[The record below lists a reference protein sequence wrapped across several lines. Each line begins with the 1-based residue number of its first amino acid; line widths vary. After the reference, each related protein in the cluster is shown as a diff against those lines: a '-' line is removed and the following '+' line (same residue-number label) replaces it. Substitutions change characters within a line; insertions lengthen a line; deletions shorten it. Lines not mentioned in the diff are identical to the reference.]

1 MSFQYKAL
9 TIALLGFALTA
20 CGGSHRSEYENKN
33 PPASKAL
40 SGVVVDPYISGA
52 TVFCGESTSTVK
64 TTTNSAGQFTFDA
77 GCDKALTVTGG
88 TDTGTGLPFTGTL
101 QYPTSTLANVVI
113 TPISTIAVLT
123 GTDLNALGTKLGLDL
138 TKDPMTD
145 KALLQ
150 ATVSAQQL
158 IVQLQNTLV
167 TTGATPADAQKG
179 IAAALKTALNALPAN
194 TTLDLTSI
202 PTATIQTLVTNA
214 ATTAG
219 KPITAEDAAKLA
231 LAVKDNV
238 QKVSD
243 AIAALPAGAITPDTF
258 KANVADVVKDAAAST
273 PKVVASNFLG
283 LTGITFGSNAA
294 TTAAAILAAN
304 AANPLIVTA
313 PLDQFKVALTQTGT
327 AAANKLAVSYVVA
340 STVNGV
346 ATTKEINFVFDQV
359 SFTFGTDGK
368 VTSFKLP
375 ANSKYDYEI
384 TGGTTA
390 AKGNSTNAK
399 EDTFTVE
406 NGAVEFS
413 ITNLL
418 DRAAKISGNAFKVAD
433 YKPAAGN
440 TVTFTVA
447 SNGAVG
453 VNGVDA
459 AQYTVTANGAS
470 FAGHGIQAVAKVQ

>member
-20 CGGSHRSEYENKN
+20 CGGSHRSEYENQN

-52 TVFCGESTSTVK
+52 TVFCGDSTSTVK

-77 GCDKALTVTGG
+77 GCDKVLTVTGG

-101 QYPTSTLANVVI
+101 QYPASTLANVVI

-138 TKDPMTD
+138 TKDPMSD
-145 KALLQ
+145 KKLLQ

-167 TTGATPADAQKG
+167 ATGATTADAQKG
-179 IAAALKTALNALPAN
+179 IAAALKTALASA
-194 TTLDLTSI
+194 TSLDLTSI
-202 PTATIQTLVTNA
+202 PTATIQKLLTDA

-219 KPITAEDAAKLA
+219 KTTITAEDAAKLA

-243 AIAALPAGAITPDTF
+243 AIAALPAGAVTADSF
-258 KANVADVVKDAAAST
+258 KANVADVVKDAEQSKPQVVTNALSLTNVAFGNAS
-273 PKVVASNFLG
+273 F
-283 LTGITFGSNAA
+283 
-294 TTAAAILAAN
+294 TAAQILAAN
-304 AANPLIVTA
+304 AASPLAVTTA
-313 PLDQFKVALTQTGT
+313 LDPINVSVTQPTNITTVDGT
-327 AAANKLAVSYVVA
+327 KLAVSYEINNTKSINFIFDKVN
-340 STVNGV
+340 TTYVNGKI
-346 ATTKEINFVFDQV
+346 A
-359 SFTFGTDGK
+359 
-368 VTSFKLP
+368 SFKLP
-375 ANSKYDYEI
+375 ANTDYNYEVIGGDTAVKGKY
-384 TGGTTA
+384 
-390 AKGNSTNAK
+390 TNLK
-399 EDTFTVE
+399 EDNFTVA
-406 NGAVEFS
+406 NGAVSFS
-413 ITNLL
+413 LDNLL
-418 DRAAKISGNAFKVAD
+418 NRVSTTNNAFKAAG

-447 SNGAVG
+447 LNGDVA
-453 VNGVDA
+453 VNGVTA
-459 AQYTVTANGAS
+459 AQYTVAANGAS
-470 FAGHGIQAVAKVQ
+470 FAGHGIQAVVKVNAAQ